1 MKRCKLCGRVGP
13 ESTLEGS
20 HCGWC
25 EKIRADVMVDLGHE
39 LGML

>member
-13 ESTLEGS
+13 EQAFEGS

-25 EKIRADVMVDLGHE
+25 EKIRADVMVDLQHE
-39 LGML
+39 LGV